1 MRSGAHRNHAHY
13 WAFIL
18 HRISGLALALFLPAH
33 FYVLGLAIEG
43 AAAMDGFLSWTNA
56 PLMKAAETVLVILLA
71 AHLTG
76 GLRLLALEFIGTRE
90 SSKAAVAIGA
100 GIAVAVGLV
109 FLLNGT

>member
-1 MRSGAHRNHAHY
+1 MKPAAHRNHPHY

-18 HRISGLALALFLPAH
+18 HRGSGLLLALFLPVH

-43 AAAMDGFLSWTNA
+43 PTSLDRFLSWSETPVA
-56 PLMKAAETVLVILLA
+56 KLAETALVILLA

-76 GLRLLALEFIGTRE
+76 GLRLMALEFFGTRE
-90 SSKAAVAIGA
+90 SSKAAVCVGV
-100 GIAVAVGLV
+100 GIALLTGLI